1 MRVGCFT
8 RAIPREGMSR
18 PVFFFAALVLSGIAS
33 IGAASGNGGASVPVL
48 LELFTSEGCS
58 SCPPADGF
66 LAYLD
71 ANQPVAGADLIV
83 MGEHVDYWDS
93 SKWKDRFSSSQFS
106 DRQQEYTSKYHLN
119 GVYTP
124 QLVVDGTFGFTGSDV
139 NMASSAI
146 ARAMREAKI
155 PIAISNVVRNG
166 DQITARIDWSESG
179 GETKGRPGVLFV
191 AIADSS
197 RESQV
202 AGGENRGR
210 SLSHV
215 AVTRVLKRAGVV
227 DLDRASARDI
237 TLVIHPSVG
246 ANGLRLIAFVQDP
259 KSGHILGVAA
269 RKL

>member
-1 MRVGCFT
+1 MAKPG
-8 RAIPREGMSR
+8 
-18 PVFFFAALVLSGIAS
+18 FFFAVLVLSGVAS
-33 IGAASGNGGASVPVL
+33 IVAGSDNEAARVPIL
-48 LELFTSEGCS
+48 LELFTSERCS

-71 ANQPVAGADLIV
+71 AKQPVAGADLIV
-83 MGEHVDYWDS
+83 LGEHVDYWDS
-93 SKWKDRFSSSQFS
+93 AKWKDRFSSSQFS

-139 NMASSAI
+139 NKTSSAI
-146 ARAMREAKI
+146 AKAMLEAKI
-155 PIAISNVVRNG
+155 PIAISNVARNG
-166 DQITARIDWSESG
+166 DRISARIEWSESS

-191 AIADSS
+191 AIADS
-197 RESQV
+197 RAESQV

-215 AVTRVLKRAGVV
+215 AVTRVLKQTGAV

-237 TLVIHPSVG
+237 TLVIHPGVG

-259 KSGHILGVAA
+259 KSGHILGVAS